1 MIYEVFIDDKQ
12 LYYPGD
18 EELVIYNSKLD
29 QALNDAGTFEFT
41 ITKNNPLYDQIYPRV
56 STVRITKNDEEIFF
70 GQVRTS
76 EEVLEGEKD
85 VSCVGE
91 LAFLYDS
98 IQPQKRYQNYSP
110 QQFFS
115 ELISN
120 HNKQVETDKQYTPG
134 KVTVV
139 DPNDSIYRFTNFED
153 TLTDIRD
160 KLCDSLTGY
169 LKIRKKAGTRYIDLL
184 RLEDYGK
191 YSEQPIKFGYNL
203 LEFVKKDSGEA
214 IYTALIPLG
223 ARLDESQIE
232 GLDSYLT
239 IESVNDGKNY
249 IKNDVAIKQFGLIWA
264 VQKWDDVT
272 LPENLKKKG
281 KEWLRSNQYKTL
293 TLELTA
299 IDMSMLNSDIDSF
312 DLGDTIHVIAKDFG
326 LDAVYPVQ
334 KKTTYLQEP
343 EKNTIVLSNTS
354 LSKSYSKKVEGSI
367 QNIESSIQGL
377 TSSVNSVKQDMPS
390 EKKLLELTT
399 ARAESLIKIAT
410 HGNVYLV
417 EDGRGYPKELLI
429 MDTQDIGTAKHVWKF
444 ADNNLTYSETGYN
457 GSYKSVLTGGKV
469 SGDCVN
475 GTLKEV
481 TVTNGNISLSTLTDV
496 EIYGAKAHL
505 TGAAGSN
512 VFEIY
517 DGEKK
522 NSLDSENLTGLNA
535 RGSKTITVGNSPYG
549 HIELYDESGNIG
561 TMISANMMQTYG
573 TKNRVVKTKNYDDRL
588 MYCYESMMPVFSDM
602 GEGVLDEYGKCIVYL
617 DDVFAETVDTGS
629 TYQVYLQ
636 SYGEGD
642 CWISERNANYFIVQ
656 GTKGL
661 TFGWEIKAIQRGYVN
676 VRSERL
682 KKEEHNIDYA
692 QYTSDYLKDC
702 LYSVESEDFI

>member
-18 EELVIYNSKLD
+18 EELVIYNSKLE

-56 STVRITKNDEEIFF
+56 STVRITKNDDEIFS

-98 IQPQKRYQNYSP
+98 IQPQKRYQDYTP
-110 QQFFS
+110 QQFFN
-115 ELISN
+115 ELVTN
-120 HNKQVETDKQYTPG
+120 HNNQVEDDKKFRPG
-134 KVTVV
+134 KVTVT
-139 DPNDSIYRFTNFED
+139 DPNDSLYRFTNFED

-160 KLCDSLTGY
+160 KLCDSLNGY
-169 LKIRKKAGTRYIDLL
+169 LRIRKSEGNRYIDLL

-191 YSEQPIKFGYNL
+191 YSDQPIKFGYNL
-203 LEFVKKDSGEA
+203 LDFVKKDSGEA

-223 ARLDESQIE
+223 ARLDESQID

-239 IESVNDGKNY
+239 IESVNGGKNY
-249 IKNDVAIKQFGLIWA
+249 LKNDAAIKQFGLIWA

-272 LPENLKKKG
+272 VPENLILKG

-299 IDMSMLNSDIDSF
+299 IDMSMLKSDIDSF

-354 LSKSYSKKVEGSI
+354 LSKSYSKKVEGSL
-367 QNIESSIQGL
+367 QNIEGSIQNL
-377 TSSVNSVKQDMPS
+377 TNSVNLVRQEMPT

-399 ARAESLIKIAT
+399 ARAESLINIGT

-417 EDGRGYPKELLI
+417 NDGRGYPKELLI
-429 MDTQDIGTAKHVWKF
+429 MDSQDIGTAKKVWKF
-444 ADNNLTYSETGYN
+444 ADNELKHSITGYN
-457 GSYKSVLTGGKV
+457 GTYQKVLSDGKV
-469 SGDCVN
+469 IGECVSGILKDIILEN
-475 GTLKEV
+475 G
-481 TVTNGNISLSTLTDV
+481 SLTTPVITDAV
-496 EIYGAKAHL
+496 IYGGQIHM
-505 TGAAGSN
+505 TGASGNALD
-512 VFEIY
+512 VYE
-517 DGEKK
+517 GEKGYEI
-522 NSLDSENLTGLNA
+522 NSENINGKNPK
-535 RGSKTITVGNSPYG
+535 GNKTVVLGNTPYG
-549 HIELYDESGNIG
+549 HIELYDESGNVG
-561 TMISANMMQTYG
+561 TMISASMMQTYG
-573 TKNRVVKTKNYDDRL
+573 VKNRIVKTENYNDRL
-588 MYCYESMMPVFSDM
+588 MYCYESMIPMFSDI
-602 GEGVLDEYGKCIVYL
+602 GEGTIDETGKCIVYL
-617 DDVFAETVDTGS
+617 DDVFIEAVDTECL
-629 TYQVYLQ
+629 YQVSLQ
-636 SYGEGD
+636 AYGKGN
-642 CWISERNANYFIVQ
+642 CWLSKREPNYFVVE
-656 GTKGL
+656 GTKDM
-661 TFGWEIKAIQRGYVN
+661 TFGWEIKAVQRGYVN
-676 VRSERL
+676 VRAEQLKSE
-682 KKEEHNIDYA
+682 EQQINYA
-692 QYTSDYLKDC
+692 SDTMDYLNEC
-702 LYSVESEDFI
+702 LYSVESEVF

>member
-1 MIYEVFIDDKQ
+1 MIYEVFIDNKQ

-18 EELVIYNSKLD
+18 EKLVIYNSKLE

-41 ITKNNPLYDQIYPRV
+41 ITKNNPLYDEIYPRV
-56 STVRITKNDEEIFF
+56 SSVRITKNDTEIFF

-76 EEVLEGEKD
+76 EEVLDGEKD

-91 LAFLYDS
+91 LSFLYDS
-98 IQPQKRYQNYSP
+98 IQPQKRYQDYTP
-110 QQFFS
+110 QQFFN
-115 ELISN
+115 ELVTN
-120 HNKQVETDKQYTPG
+120 HNNQVEDDKKFRPG
-134 KVTVV
+134 KVTVT
-139 DPNDSIYRFTNFED
+139 DPNDSLYRFTNFED

-160 KLCDSLTGY
+160 KLCDSLNGY
-169 LKIRKKAGTRYIDLL
+169 LRIRKSEGNRYIDLL

-191 YSEQPIKFGYNL
+191 YSDQPIKFGYNL
-203 LEFVKKDSGEA
+203 LDFVKKDSGEA

-223 ARLDESQIE
+223 ARLDESQID

-239 IESVNDGKNY
+239 IESVNGGKNY
-249 IKNDVAIKQFGLIWA
+249 LKNDSAIKQFGLIWA

-272 LPENLKKKG
+272 VPENLMIKG

-299 IDMSMLNSDIDSF
+299 IDMSMLKSDIDSF

-354 LSKSYSKKVEGSI
+354 LSKSYSKKVEGSL
-367 QNIESSIQGL
+367 QNIEGSIQEL
-377 TSSVNSVKQDMPS
+377 TSSVNLVKQDMPS

-399 ARAESLIKIAT
+399 ARAESLINIAM

-444 ADNNLTYSETGYN
+444 ADNSLTYSDTGYN
-457 GSYKSVLTGGKV
+457 GSYKSVLIGGKV
-469 SGDCVN
+469 SGECVN
-475 GTLKEV
+475 GTLNEV
-481 TVTNGNISLSTLTDV
+481 SVTKGNISLSTLTDV

-505 TGAAGSN
+505 TGAAGSS

-561 TMISANMMQTYG
+561 TMISASMMQTYG
-573 TKNRVVKTKNYDDRL
+573 VKNRIVKTENYNDRL
-588 MYCYESMMPVFSDM
+588 MYCYESMIPMFSDI
-602 GEGVLDEYGKCIVYL
+602 GEGTIDETGKCIVYL
-617 DDVFAETVDTGS
+617 DDVFIEAVDTECL
-629 TYQVYLQ
+629 YQVSLQ
-636 SYGEGD
+636 AYGKGN
-642 CWISERNANYFIVQ
+642 CWLSKREPNYFVVE
-656 GTKGL
+656 GTKDM
-661 TFGWEIKAIQRGYVN
+661 TFGWEIKAVQRGYVN
-676 VRSERL
+676 VRAEQLKSE
-682 KKEEHNIDYA
+682 EQQINYA
-692 QYTSDYLKDC
+692 SDTMDYLNEC
-702 LYSVESEDFI
+702 LYSVESEVF

>member
-18 EELVIYNSKLD
+18 EELVIYNSKLE

-56 STVRITKNDEEIFF
+56 STVRITKNDDEIFS

-98 IQPQKRYQNYSP
+98 IQPQKRYQDYTP
-110 QQFFS
+110 QQFFN
-115 ELISN
+115 ELVTN
-120 HNKQVETDKQYTPG
+120 HNNQVEDDKKFRPG
-134 KVTVV
+134 KVTVT
-139 DPNDSIYRFTNFED
+139 DPNDSLYRFTNFED

-160 KLCDSLTGY
+160 KLCDSLNGY
-169 LKIRKKAGTRYIDLL
+169 LRIRKSEGNRYIDLL

-191 YSEQPIKFGYNL
+191 YSDQPIKFGYNL
-203 LEFVKKDSGEA
+203 LDFVKKDSGEA

-223 ARLDESQIE
+223 ARLDESQID

-239 IESVNDGKNY
+239 IESVNGGKNY
-249 IKNDVAIKQFGLIWA
+249 LKNDAAIKQFGLIWA

-272 LPENLKKKG
+272 VPENLILKG

-299 IDMSMLNSDIDSF
+299 IDMSMLKSDIDSF

-354 LSKSYSKKVEGSI
+354 LSKSFSKKVEGSL
-367 QNIESSIQGL
+367 QNIEGSIQNL
-377 TSSVNSVKQDMPS
+377 TNSVNSVRQEMPT

-399 ARAESLIKIAT
+399 ARAESLINIGT

-417 EDGRGYPKELLI
+417 NDGRGYPKELLI
-429 MDTQDIGTAKHVWKF
+429 MDSQDIGTAKKVWKF
-444 ADNNLTYSETGYN
+444 ADNELKHSITGYN
-457 GSYKSVLTGGKV
+457 GTYQKVLSDGKV
-469 SGDCVN
+469 IGECVSGILKDIILEN
-475 GTLKEV
+475 G
-481 TVTNGNISLSTLTDV
+481 SLTTPVITDAV
-496 EIYGAKAHL
+496 IYGGQIHM
-505 TGAAGSN
+505 TGASGNALD
-512 VFEIY
+512 VYE
-517 DGEKK
+517 GEKGYEI
-522 NSLDSENLTGLNA
+522 NSENINGKNPK
-535 RGSKTITVGNSPYG
+535 GNKTVVLGNTPYG
-549 HIELYDESGNIG
+549 HIELYDESGNVG
-561 TMISANMMQTYG
+561 TMISASMMQTYG
-573 TKNRVVKTKNYDDRL
+573 VKNRIVKTENYNDRL
-588 MYCYESMMPVFSDM
+588 MYCYESMIPMFSDI
-602 GEGVLDEYGKCIVYL
+602 GEGTIDETGKCIVYL
-617 DDVFAETVDTGS
+617 DDVFIEAVDTECL
-629 TYQVYLQ
+629 YQVSLQ
-636 SYGEGD
+636 AYGKGN
-642 CWISERNANYFIVQ
+642 CWLSKREPNYFVVE
-656 GTKGL
+656 GTKDM
-661 TFGWEIKAIQRGYVN
+661 TFGWEIKAVQRGYVN
-676 VRSERL
+676 VRAEQLKSE
-682 KKEEHNIDYA
+682 EQQINYA
-692 QYTSDYLKDC
+692 SDTMDYLNEC
-702 LYSVESEDFI
+702 LYSVESEVF

>member
-1 MIYEVFIDDKQ
+1 MIYEVFIDNKQ

-18 EELVIYNSKLD
+18 EKLVIYNSKLE

-41 ITKNNPLYDQIYPRV
+41 ITKNNPLYDEIYPRV
-56 STVRITKNDEEIFF
+56 SSVRITKNDTEIFF

-76 EEVLEGEKD
+76 EEVLDGEKD

-91 LAFLYDS
+91 LSFLYDS
-98 IQPQKRYQNYSP
+98 IQPQKRYQDYTP
-110 QQFFS
+110 QQFFN
-115 ELISN
+115 ELVTN
-120 HNKQVETDKQYTPG
+120 HNNQVEDDKKFRPG
-134 KVTVV
+134 KVTVT
-139 DPNDSIYRFTNFED
+139 DPNDSLYRFTNFED

-160 KLCDSLTGY
+160 KLCDSLNGY
-169 LKIRKKAGTRYIDLL
+169 LRIRKSEGNRYIDLL

-191 YSEQPIKFGYNL
+191 YSDQPIKFGYNL
-203 LEFVKKDSGEA
+203 LDFVKKDSGEA

-223 ARLDESQIE
+223 ARLDESQID

-239 IESVNDGKNY
+239 IESVNGGKNY
-249 IKNDVAIKQFGLIWA
+249 LKNDSAIKQFGLIWA

-272 LPENLKKKG
+272 VPKNLMIKG

-299 IDMSMLNSDIDSF
+299 IDMSMLKSDIDSF

-354 LSKSYSKKVEGSI
+354 LSKSYSKKVEGSL

-377 TSSVNSVKQDMPS
+377 TSSVNLVKQDMPS

-399 ARAESLIKIAT
+399 ARAESLINIAM

-444 ADNNLTYSETGYN
+444 ADNSLTYSDTGYN
-457 GSYKSVLTGGKV
+457 GLYKSVLIGGKV
-469 SGDCVN
+469 SGECVN
-475 GTLKEV
+475 GTLNEV
-481 TVTNGNISLSTLTDV
+481 SVTKGNISLSTLTDV

-505 TGAAGSN
+505 TGAAGSS

-561 TMISANMMQTYG
+561 TMISASMMQTYG
-573 TKNRVVKTKNYDDRL
+573 VKNRIVKTENYNDRL
-588 MYCYESMMPVFSDM
+588 MYCYESMIPMFSDI
-602 GEGVLDEYGKCIVYL
+602 GEGTIDETGKCIVYL
-617 DDVFAETVDTGS
+617 DDVFIEAVDTECL
-629 TYQVYLQ
+629 YQVSLQ
-636 SYGEGD
+636 AYGKGN
-642 CWISERNANYFIVQ
+642 CWLSKREPNYFVVE
-656 GTKGL
+656 GTKDM
-661 TFGWEIKAIQRGYVN
+661 TFGWEIKAVQRGYVN
-676 VRSERL
+676 VRAEQL
-682 KKEEHNIDYA
+682 KREEQQINYA
-692 QYTSDYLKDC
+692 SDTMDYLNEC
-702 LYSVESEDFI
+702 LYSVESEVF